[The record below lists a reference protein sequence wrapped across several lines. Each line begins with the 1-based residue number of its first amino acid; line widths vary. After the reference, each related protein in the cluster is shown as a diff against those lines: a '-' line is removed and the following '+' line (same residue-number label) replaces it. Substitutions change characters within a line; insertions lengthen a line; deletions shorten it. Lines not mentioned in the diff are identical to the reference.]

1 MTDSESPSHVRLT
14 EPFGI
19 FRIGSAAYE
28 LRDGS
33 SWQRER
39 PTGTCSTSLTDG
51 STNGSPGTCR
61 DAVPSSRAVPRRL
74 VGRTTMCGIAGV
86 FKLSGAIT
94 VDDVS
99 AVLRMLDA
107 QFHRGP
113 DDWGLLLP
121 RPAVDEP
128 EIRALLERHDPTHVS
143 TYPSTRS
150 VPGVVLGSRRLAII
164 DRSLRGRMPL
174 GMEDG
179 ERWVVL
185 NGEIYNHRELRAELE
200 GSATFRSHSDSEVLL
215 HGWSAWGDGVAQR
228 LRGMFAFALF
238 EATPRPHLV
247 LGRDRLGIKPLYTWD
262 DRTRV
267 VFASEVSALLLS
279 ALVPSEAN
287 PEAILRFLE
296 LGNVP
301 APLTTMKDVRPLSE
315 GELAHV
321 DSRGLRRVRYWD
333 LGEAVATAHAAQPRT
348 FEDAVSSTRTILE
361 EAMRLHLV
369 SDVPVGA
376 FLSGGVDSASLV
388 ALAAPQLDRP
398 MTTLTVTFD
407 EPELS
412 EARYA
417 RMVAERYGTDH
428 REVRLQPHTVFDDL
442 ARMFAAMDQPTVD
455 GLNVWCVSRAARDA
469 GLRVVLSGLGG
480 DEVFWGY
487 RHVRFAPT
495 LAAMCRIVSSLPP
508 STRRPLLRAA
518 ARGAPFLRAG
528 LDRAAYLED
537 PSAPSAYFLV
547 RGLFTPGQASRLLGL
562 GPDEYATMPARLPYA
577 GAGGMREALTAFD
590 ITHYLGNQLLRDGD
604 VMSMAHSVEMRVPFL
619 DHRLV
624 EQVLSLPARYK
635 LSRER
640 PKPLLLSALDGR
652 IPRGVWDRR
661 KMGFTL
667 PMTRWMRAREPELRE
682 ICHESKHLD
691 ARAVDRVW
699 YGFLRGRHHWSRPWA
714 LYVLSQFE
722 AGLKGSAS
730 RAR

>member
-1 MTDSESPSHVRLT
+1 
-14 EPFGI
+14 
-19 FRIGSAAYE
+19 
-28 LRDGS
+28 
-33 SWQRER
+33 
-39 PTGTCSTSLTDG
+39 
-51 STNGSPGTCR
+51 
-61 DAVPSSRAVPRRL
+61 
-74 VGRTTMCGIAGV
+74 MCGIAGV

-99 AVLRMLDA
+99 AVLRLLDA

-121 RPAVDEP
+121 RPALDEP
-128 EIRALLERHDPTHVS
+128 EIKALLERHDPTHVA
-143 TYPSTRS
+143 TYPSTGS
-150 VPGVVLGSRRLAII
+150 APGVVLGSRRLAII

-174 GMEDG
+174 GTAG
-179 ERWVVL
+179 SERWVVL
-185 NGEIYNHRELRAELE
+185 NGEIYNHRELRADLE

-215 HGWSAWGDGVAQR
+215 HGWSAWGDDVAQR

-238 EATPRPHLV
+238 EATPRPRLV
-247 LGRDRLGIKPLYTWD
+247 LGRDRLGIKPLYTWE

-267 VFASEVSALLLS
+267 IFASEVSALFLS
-279 ALVPSEAN
+279 GLVPSEVN

-301 APLTTMKDVRPLSE
+301 APLTTMKDVQPLPE
-315 GELAHV
+315 GELAQV
-321 DSRGLRRVRYWD
+321 DGRGLRRVRYWE
-333 LGEAVATAHAAQPRT
+333 LGEAVATARAARPRS

-376 FLSGGVDSASLV
+376 FLSGGVDSASMV

-428 REVRLQPHTVFDDL
+428 REVRLQPHAVFDDL
-442 ARMFAAMDQPTVD
+442 GRMFAAMDQPTVD

-487 RHVRFAPT
+487 RHVHFAST
-495 LAAMCRIVSSLPP
+495 LAAMCRILSSLPP
-508 STRRPLLRAA
+508 STRGPLLRAA
-518 ARGAPFLRAG
+518 ARGAPLLRAG

-562 GPDEYATMPARLPYA
+562 GPDEYATTPARLPYA

-624 EQVLSLPARYK
+624 ERVLSLPARYK

-652 IPRGVWDRR
+652 VPRGVWDRR

-667 PMTRWMRAREPELRE
+667 PMTRWMRTREPELRAT
-682 ICHESKHLD
+682 CHENKLLD
-691 ARAVDRVW
+691 AHAVDRVW
-699 YGFLRGRHHWSRPWA
+699 DGFLRGRHHWSRPWA
-714 LYVLSQFE
+714 LYVLTQFE
-722 AGLKGSAS
+722 VGLKGKAS
-730 RAR
+730 GAR